1 MEHGEGSNV
10 KRPPAVGLTVK
21 RQMKSPSQVQ
31 ILEEAFAVESN
42 PSALMKED
50 LARRTGLEYTQVQ
63 YWFGNRR
70 FLDKHGPRTNTPRRD
85 RHGPL
90 WEFNPDRTSSMS
102 PVTVARAGP
111 APNGSVYSA
120 ETLPMMRPAGQY
132 TVNPGLVPIL
142 PCVPLATQSQ
152 LLPVSQE
159 LQWMITHVE
168 NKLGHPLRAD
178 GPILGTEFDALPP
191 GAFGF
196 ALVNAEQKRA
206 SHPYDGK
213 EIEQPK
219 LESVKEPAFMLR
231 LEYGDVHALEAEA
244 PNAVHEFQFFPIQ
257 PSWLQ
262 KCEDVN
268 QTGVP
273 KSSVNTS
280 HNVSD
285 DCHAVTPDAERAN
298 LFPSSSKVVFQD
310 DSYYKTEKTQVHPS
324 GSYGVNENQQLDHAR
339 TPAAAT
345 SEEVNQKNC
354 YPTIQNLRKKD
365 KSCVLHHCYDC
376 YKYLVMS
383 QERSETTSVDARQ
396 TGYFSNVDHSRRPL
410 VAKWSEKEGQ
420 VVYIMDYTGTTPSMS
435 SGTNSTLSSGCDE
448 ASKNVGGR
456 VDGKPM
462 EVVNVDVEK
471 DCTDS
476 KSMEV
481 N

>member
-1 MEHGEGSNV
+1 MELEEGSNGN
-10 KRPPAVGLTVK
+10 RPPAAGLTVK

-31 ILEEAFAVESN
+31 ILEEAYAVESN
-42 PSALMKED
+42 PSTLMKED

-70 FLDKHGPRTNTPRRD
+70 FSVKHGPRTNTPRRD

-120 ETLPMMRPAGQY
+120 ETLPMMRPAGQS

-142 PCVPLATQSQ
+142 PCVPLTTQSQ
-152 LLPVSQE
+152 LLLVSQE
-159 LQWMITHVE
+159 LQRMITHVE

-196 ALVNAEQKRA
+196 PLVNAEQKRA

-219 LESVKEPAFMLR
+219 LESVKEPAFMPR
-231 LEYGDVHALEAEA
+231 LEYGDVHALEVEA
-244 PNAVHEFQFFPIQ
+244 RKAVREFQFFPIQ

-262 KCEDVN
+262 KSEDVN
-268 QTGVP
+268 QTGFP

-280 HNVSD
+280 HNVPN
-285 DCHAVTPDAERAN
+285 DCHVTPDAEGGN
-298 LFPSSSKVVFQD
+298 LFPSSSKVVFHD

-324 GSYGVNENQQLDHAR
+324 GSYGVIENQQLDHAR
-339 TPAAAT
+339 TAAAT
-345 SEEVNQKNC
+345 SAEVNQKNC
-354 YPTIQNLRKKD
+354 YPNIQNLRKKD
-365 KSCVLHHCYDC
+365 QSCVLHHCCDC

-383 QERSETTSVDARQ
+383 QERSETTSVDAPQ
-396 TGYFSNVDHSRRPL
+396 TGYFSNVDHSHRPL
-410 VAKWSEKEGQ
+410 VSKWSEKEGQ
-420 VVYIMDYTGTTPSMS
+420 VVYVMDYTGTTPSMS

-456 VDGKPM
+456 VDGNPM
-462 EVVNVDVEK
+462 EVVTVDVEK

>member
-1 MEHGEGSNV
+1 MEHGEGSSG
-10 KRPPAVGLTVK
+10 KRPPAAGLTVK
-21 RQMKSPSQVQ
+21 RLMKSPSQVQ
-31 ILEEAFAVESN
+31 ILEEAYAVESN
-42 PSALMKED
+42 PSTMMKAD

-70 FLDKHGPRTNTPRRD
+70 FLDKHGPRTNTPRID

-120 ETLPMMRPAGQY
+120 ETLQTMRAAGQS
-132 TVNPGLVPIL
+132 TVNPGLVTIL
-142 PCVPLATQSQ
+142 PCVPLTTQSQ

-178 GPILGTEFDALPP
+178 GPILGTEFDALPA

-196 ALVNAEQKRA
+196 RLVNAEQKRA

-219 LESVKEPAFMLR
+219 LESVKEPAFMPR

-244 PNAVHEFQFFPIQ
+244 PRAVREFQFFPIQ

-262 KCEDVN
+262 KSEDVN

-280 HNVSD
+280 HKVSD
-285 DCHAVTPDAERAN
+285 DCHVVTPDAERGHH
-298 LFPSSSKVVFQD
+298 LFPSSSKVVFHD
-310 DSYYKTEKTQVHPS
+310 DSYYKTEKTQVRPS
-324 GSYGVNENQQLDHAR
+324 GSHGVNENQQLDRER

-345 SEEVNQKNC
+345 SEEVNRKNC

-365 KSCVLHHCYDC
+365 QSCVLHHCYD

-383 QERSETTSVDARQ
+383 RERSETTSVDARQ
-396 TGYFSNVDHSRRPL
+396 TGYFSNVDHSRRPPI
-410 VAKWSEKEGQ
+410 AKWSEKEGQ
-420 VVYIMDYTGTTPSMS
+420 VVFIMDYAGTTPSMS
-435 SGTNSTLSSGCDE
+435 SGTNSTMSSGWDE
-448 ASKNVGGR
+448 ASRNVGGR
-456 VDGKPM
+456 VDGKRM

-471 DCTDS
+471 DLCR
-476 KSMEV
+476 
-481 N
+481 

>member
-85 RHGPL
+85 RHGTL

-196 ALVNAEQKRA
+196 ASEQKRA

-244 PNAVHEFQFFPIQ
+244 PKAVREFQFFPIQ

-262 KCEDVN
+262 KSEDVN

-285 DCHAVTPDAERAN
+285 DCHAVTPDAEQAN

-339 TPAAAT
+339 TAAAT
-345 SEEVNQKNC
+345 SEEVNQK
-354 YPTIQNLRKKD
+354 
-365 KSCVLHHCYDC
+365 
-376 YKYLVMS
+376 S

-420 VVYIMDYTGTTPSMS
+420 IVYIMDYTGTTPSMS

-476 KSMEV
+476 KSMDV